1 MIFKKN
7 YMKIGYRFK
16 MIREQR
22 VGLLF
27 LLAFIIGAEIYIHR
41 DSLFYGKVEKES
53 LPLNIQNIINS
64 ENQTDSKPILT
75 TYFNPNAYSE
85 ADWQHIGFSKKQA
98 SIIIKYKNLV
108 GGHFVSKEQLKQCF
122 VISEEKYNELAPF
135 IQLPEKITGNKT
147 DHPTFTQYTLK
158 KFNPNSFILT
168 DWKNIGFTQKQ
179 AEVIIK
185 YKELIGGK
193 FISKDQLKKCFV
205 ISESKYKEL
214 APFIELPE
222 NINQNN
228 QTYTNTTYT
237 LSQFNPNQFNSLDWQ
252 KIGFTQKQAESIL
265 KYKKSIGGIFISKDQ
280 IKKCF
285 IISEEKYKELA
296 PFIQLPEKIN
306 KNEKEK
312 FSIDDKTIKYTLSKF
327 NPNLYSSADWQKIG
341 FSQKQAEVIIKYKN
355 KLGGRFT
362 SKQQIKQCFVISENK
377 FNEIEPYIQF

>member
-1 MIFKKN
+1 
-7 YMKIGYRFK
+7 MKIGYRFK

-27 LLAFIIGAEIYIHR
+27 LLAFIIGTEIYIHR
-41 DSLFYGKVEKES
+41 DSLFSGKVEKDS

-135 IQLPEKITGNKT
+135 IQLPEKISGNKT
-147 DHPTFTQYTLK
+147 DHSTFTQYTLK

-168 DWKNIGFTQKQ
+168 DWKN
-179 AEVIIK
+179 
-185 YKELIGGK
+185 
-193 FISKDQLKKCFV
+193 
-205 ISESKYKEL
+205 
-214 APFIELPE
+214 
-222 NINQNN
+222 
-228 QTYTNTTYT
+228 
-237 LSQFNPNQFNSLDWQ
+237 
-252 KIGFTQKQAESIL
+252 IGFTQKQAESIL

-306 KNEKEK
+306 KNEQEK